1 MKCDYNCI
9 SWALK
14 IIVETIQEASFY
26 IFQVQIFLHHF
37 VSSIVNWGYQ
47 DNFKPVYF
55 FIFFYKKNLHLQK
68 HSQANINQLKQK

>member
-14 IIVETIQEASFY
+14 VIVETIQEASFY

-47 DNFKPVYF
+47 DNFKPVYLF
-55 FIFFYKKNLHLQK
+55 FLTKRICIYKNTH
-68 HSQANINQLKQK
+68 KQTLTN